1 MCKKYNLILFHFGE
15 QECDELAGIQGFT
28 FVFFFACG
36 FVVLAESIG
45 QICRLVELGKFPHN
59 ISFLLACQ
67 YYFSRLAT
75 ILLPQIFAN
84 FTGESDKSQQ

>member
-1 MCKKYNLILFHFGE
+1 MLFYSTLVNKNVMSW
-15 QECDELAGIQGFT
+15 LAFR
-28 FVFFFACG
+28 VLHLYFFACG

-45 QICRLVELGKFPHN
+45 QICRLVQLGKFPHN
-59 ISFLLACQ
+59 ISFLLAYQ

-84 FTGESDKSQQ
+84 FTGEKYKSKQ